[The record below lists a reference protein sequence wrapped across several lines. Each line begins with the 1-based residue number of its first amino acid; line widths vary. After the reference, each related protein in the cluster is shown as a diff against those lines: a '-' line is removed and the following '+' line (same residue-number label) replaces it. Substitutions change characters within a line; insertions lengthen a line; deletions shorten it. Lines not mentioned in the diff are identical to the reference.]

1 MNRCSSRF
9 VVVFFLAVAVVVC
22 MTDRAAACAVCYG
35 DPDSPMAKGVVAGV
49 LTLVGVIGFVLVG
62 IAGTGLFWI
71 QRSRRLERLEDDERH
86 PNR

>member
-1 MNRCSSRF
+1 MNRYTSRF
-9 VVVFFLAVAVVVC
+9 VVVFFLAVAVVAC

-71 QRSRRLERLEDDERH
+71 QRSRRLGRLEDNERH
-86 PNR
+86 ADR

>member
-9 VVVFFLAVAVVVC
+9 VVVFFLVVAVLVC

-62 IAGTGLFWI
+62 IAGTGLFW
-71 QRSRRLERLEDDERH
+71 RLEDNERH
-86 PNR
+86 ADR

>member
-1 MNRCSSRF
+1 MNRCSSRL
-9 VVVFFLAVAVVVC
+9 VAVSLLAVAVVVC

-71 QRSRRLERLEDDERH
+71 QRSRRLGRLEDNERH
-86 PNR
+86 PDR